1 MRRTYTV
8 RILKREIDNKLEL
21 MKLDYESKLRGMKV
35 EQHLQ
40 VMKTREVAQ

>member
-1 MRRTYTV
+1 MRKQYQMRL
-8 RILKREIDNKLEL
+8 LKREIDNNLEL
-21 MKLDYESKLRGMKV
+21 MKLDYESRLRDMKV

>member
-1 MRRTYTV
+1 MRKQYQMRL
-8 RILKREIDNKLEL
+8 LKREIDNELEL

-40 VMKTREVAQ
+40 AMKTMEVKS